1 MTKENLAPAG
11 STLNAYQLF
20 HRSADRGDY
29 RKAFT
34 ILKAQP
40 HLVDHMTLSEIWVLS
55 RMMTGSLGK
64 REARQFIESIESR
77 MRETVQVLKFA
88 RLYYKELRKERQHEI
103 DHGVLPR
110 KFPEPSQKSRRR
122 SGRGHRDALRRT

>member
-1 MTKENLAPAG
+1 MTKEKLAPAG

-20 HRSADRGDY
+20 HQAADRGNY

-64 REARQFIESIESR
+64 REARHFIESIECR
-77 MRETVQVLKFA
+77 MRETVRVLKFA
-88 RLYYKELRKERQHEI
+88 RRYYKELRKERQHEI
-103 DHGVLPR
+103 DHGFHLQKLR
-110 KFPEPSQKSRRR
+110 DPSQKARRR
-122 SGRGHRDALRRT
+122 WGMERRETHY